1 MPSDGRDGASDGLL
15 EVLGH
20 PPVIFFLEIADGYDA
35 GARTDGEFLL
45 GGGPADECGGAVDA
59 EEDEG
64 GFPAGGGG
72 FPYVCVTIWG
82 YNLACPF
89 RSFEID
95 WLHTL

>member
-35 GARTDGEFLL
+35 GARTDGELLL
-45 GGGPADECGGAVDA
+45 GGRPADECGGAVDA

-64 GFPAGGGG
+64 RFQPEAEGSHTYA
-72 FPYVCVTIWG
+72 
-82 YNLACPF
+82 L
-89 RSFEID
+89 RSGD
-95 WLHTL
+95 KV